1 MPREPFRETLTGLR
15 VLGVHVEPLDTD
27 AERCGLTAD
36 DLRADVE
43 SKLAGAGLTIVPP
56 PKLFNDVLGA
66 PFLHL
71 DVMTLEMEQ
80 RYAYSV
86 RLELWQAVRL
96 VREPVVQTMAV
107 TWRATP
113 LIGTVAA
120 GALVGL
126 RQSVASVV
134 DQFITD
140 RQAPAPTSERS
151 RSLVRLHCRKRTPS
165 TSLTAC
171 GRPGP
176 RALR

>member
-1 MPREPFRETLTGLR
+1 MPGEPFRETLTGLR
-15 VLGVHVEPLDTD
+15 VLGVHVEPLDAD
-27 AERCGLTAD
+27 AERRGLAAD

-43 SKLAGAGLTIVPP
+43 SKLAGAGLTVVPP

-71 DVMTLEMEQ
+71 DVMTLEVEE

-96 VREPVVQTMAV
+96 LRDPAVQSMAV

-113 LIGTVAA
+113 LIGTVAT
-120 GALVGL
+120 GALAGL

-134 DQFITD
+134 DQFIAD
-140 RQAPAPTSERS
+140 CQAPPPTR
-151 RSLVRLHCRKRTPS
+151 
-165 TSLTAC
+165 
-171 GRPGP
+171 
-176 RALR
+176 

>member
-1 MPREPFRETLTGLR
+1 MPGEPFRETLTGLR
-15 VLGVHVEPLDTD
+15 VLGVHVEPLDAD
-27 AERCGLTAD
+27 AERRGLAAD

-43 SKLAGAGLTIVPP
+43 SKLAGAGLTVVPP

-71 DVMTLEMEQ
+71 DVMTLEVEE

-96 VREPVVQTMAV
+96 LRDPAVQSMAV

-113 LIGTVAA
+113 LIGTVAT
-120 GALVGL
+120 GALAGL

-134 DQFITD
+134 DQFVTD
-140 RQAPAPTSERS
+140 CQAPPPTR
-151 RSLVRLHCRKRTPS
+151 
-165 TSLTAC
+165 
-171 GRPGP
+171 
-176 RALR
+176 